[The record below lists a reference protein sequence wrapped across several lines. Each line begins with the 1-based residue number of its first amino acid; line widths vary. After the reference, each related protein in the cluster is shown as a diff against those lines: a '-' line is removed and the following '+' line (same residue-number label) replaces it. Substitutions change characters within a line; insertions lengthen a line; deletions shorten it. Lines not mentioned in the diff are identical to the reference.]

1 MNLHRHTIKEH
12 KEDDFCTTVG
22 HHFAQPD
29 HTMGDL
35 NILVLKGNFKSI
47 QERKTFELSM
57 IILFD
62 TRDNG
67 LNLDMGFL
75 THYPTVL

>member
-1 MNLHRHTIKEH
+1 MTFAHLWDTIS
-12 KEDDFCTTVG
+12 
-22 HHFAQPD
+22 AQPD
-29 HTMGDL
+29 HTLVDL

-47 QERKTFELSM
+47 QERKTFELRM

-62 TRDNG
+62 KRDNG

-75 THYPTVL
+75 NHYPTVLSPQA